1 MKPRGLSL
9 IAVFLIIFFLVGIAA
24 AGPYAPAA
32 GQPDSGAIYMDDPCF
47 VSWATGWQNYIIGN
61 GDAGNGHK
69 WVDETW
75 QTPEKAL
82 GKAVGSSYDIVTLG
96 RGGSITMTFDK
107 PIVDGDGPDFAVFEN
122 SFSDTFLEL
131 GYVEVSTDGV
141 TWYRFQNSSLTA
153 DPVGGYDTVDP
164 TNVYQLGCK
173 YKQGYGE
180 PYDLAQLMLG
190 DDIEINYVRIIDI
203 VGDGNSYD
211 TNDHVIYDPYPTWGS
226 AGFDLDAIG
235 VIHQKMDVGPTASF
249 TVSPAGGTAPL
260 TVQFT
265 DTSTGD
271 IDSWSWDFGDGES
284 STEENPDHTYQEPG
298 DYTVV
303 LEIGGPG
310 GSDTSTVIKAVQVQG
325 EAPTASFT
333 VSPAGGTAP
342 LTVQFTDTSTGDIV
356 SWVWD
361 FGDGVNNVVGQN
373 PGHTYQEP
381 GTYTVT
387 LSVDGPYGGDQ
398 LSKNACVTV
407 SAGIIAPTAS
417 FTVSPAS
424 GTAPLTVQFTD
435 TSTGDIVSWVWDFGD
450 GVNNVVGQNPG
461 HTYQEPGT
469 YTVTLSVDGPYGG
482 DQLSKNACVT
492 VSAGIVAP
500 TASFTVSPA
509 GGTAP
514 LTVQFTDTS
523 TGDIDSW
530 SWDFGDGESR
540 TEENPDHTYQE
551 PGDYAVTLIVLGPG
565 ERVSTAIQG
574 IKVEAVPADQPEL
587 AAPGTPLAVTTFEA
601 GATLINPGD
610 TQVVVS
616 AGPIY
621 MHPVIQV
628 DAADRGQSATM
639 FMYVYLPDSNV
650 GFTLGQKSITLG
662 DTVDFAQMLPQSID
676 LTGYE
681 GLIFDIYCAYILND
695 ETIRYNAYEVRV
707 Q

>member
-1 MKPRGLSL
+1 MKPRVLSL
-9 IAVFLIIFFLVGIAA
+9 IAVFLIIFFLVGIAV

-96 RGGSITMTFDK
+96 RSGSITMTFDK

-141 TWYRFQNSSLTA
+141 TWYRFQNSSLTTA
-153 DPVGGYDTVDP
+153 PVGGYGTVDP

-190 DDIEINYVRIIDI
+190 DDIEINYVRIFDV

-211 TNDHVIYDPYPTWGS
+211 TNNHVIYDAYPTWGS

-235 VIHQKMDVGPTASF
+235 VIHQKVYVGSTASF
-249 TVSPAGGTAPL
+249 TVAPASGTVPL

-298 DYTVV
+298 DYTV
-303 LEIGGPG
+303 
-310 GSDTSTVIKAVQVQG
+310 
-325 EAPTASFT
+325 
-333 VSPAGGTAP
+333 
-342 LTVQFTDTSTGDIV
+342 
-356 SWVWD
+356 
-361 FGDGVNNVVGQN
+361 
-373 PGHTYQEP
+373 
-381 GTYTVT
+381 
-387 LSVDGPYGGDQ
+387 
-398 LSKNACVTV
+398 
-407 SAGIIAPTAS
+407 
-417 FTVSPAS
+417 
-424 GTAPLTVQFTD
+424 
-435 TSTGDIVSWVWDFGD
+435 
-450 GVNNVVGQNPG
+450 
-461 HTYQEPGT
+461 
-469 YTVTLSVDGPYGG
+469 
-482 DQLSKNACVT
+482 
-492 VSAGIVAP
+492 
-500 TASFTVSPA
+500 
-509 GGTAP
+509 
-514 LTVQFTDTS
+514 
-523 TGDIDSW
+523 
-530 SWDFGDGESR
+530 
-540 TEENPDHTYQE
+540 
-551 PGDYAVTLIVLGPG
+551 TLIVLGPG
-565 ERVSTAIQG
+565 ERVSKTIQG

-587 AAPGTPLAVTTFEA
+587 AAPGTPLAVTTFEV
-601 GATLINPGD
+601 GVTLVNPGD
-610 TQVVVS
+610 IQVIIS

-621 MHPVIQV
+621 LHPVIQV

-681 GLIFDIYCAYILND
+681 GLVFDIYCAYILNS
-695 ETIRYNAYEVRV
+695 ETIKYDAYEVRV